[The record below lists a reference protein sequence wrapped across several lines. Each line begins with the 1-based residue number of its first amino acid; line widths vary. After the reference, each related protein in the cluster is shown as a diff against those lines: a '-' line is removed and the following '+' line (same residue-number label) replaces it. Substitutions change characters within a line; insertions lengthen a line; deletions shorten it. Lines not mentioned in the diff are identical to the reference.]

1 MGSNNNNDGGFLNLF
16 KKGPKKIKHLKIGD
30 VGIYHDV
37 LTYYNQN
44 DTGDAVKHNVFTKV
58 RIIAIYQDLV
68 EVEVLDTELSDS
80 VHPCVAELAKTNI
93 SKYVSP
99 KNVKWQIN

>member
-1 MGSNNNNDGGFLNLF
+1 MGSNNSNDTVFFNIF
-16 KKGPKKIKHLKIGD
+16 KKRSKRIKNLKVDD

-58 RIIAIYQDLV
+58 KIVAVYQDLV
-68 EVEVLDTELSDS
+68 EVEVIHTELSDS

-93 SKYVSP
+93 SRYVDP

>member
-1 MGSNNNNDGGFLNLF
+1 MGSNNNDGGFLKLF
-16 KKGPKKIKHLKIGD
+16 KKGPKKIKNLKVGD
-30 VGIYHDV
+30 VGIYHDI

-58 RIIAIYQDLV
+58 KIIAIYQDLV

-93 SKYVSP
+93 SKYVNP
-99 KNVKWQIN
+99 KNVKWQIS